1 MKINPYQI
9 LKIDPNSD
17 PIMAYNMSANTQPIY
32 DKNTGVSIVD
42 FFTKNYPTL
51 SLLYLAIGP
60 SILCII
66 GLFAANIKVLNI
78 KSEIFDIQEDA
89 LNLFPLRRH
98 HHYNAE
104 GYKIIG
110 NFIYS
115 KIRDN

>member
-1 MKINPYQI
+1 MKLTKKAHQAWSQVVQLN
-9 LKIDPNSD
+9 DSC
-17 PIMAYNMSANTQPIY
+17 
-32 DKNTGVSIVD
+32 VD
-42 FFTKNYPTL
+42 MTL
-51 SLLYLAIGP
+51 GNGWDALQ
-60 SILCII
+60 LCNLV
-66 GLFAANIKVLNI
+66 GKEGKVYG
-78 KSEIFDIQEDA
+78 FDIQEDA